1 MPRFGRYKVR
11 RFIELMLG
19 GGYRADMDTTRRT
32 AFAALTALGAA
43 IALSACSSG
52 GVTPDQAQTSVTQA
66 VAAIQLAE
74 SKTSGVAFAIDAEG
88 SGGWDID
95 VVANDEV
102 FEVRVNLEGT
112 SVTSTRADGRIDV
125 DDRMRLE
132 AAKVTLADAVKTAS
146 GEVVGT
152 LAEAELDRFLTAPVV
167 WSVTIEDGSGDVE
180 VSVDVAT
187 GKVVNVE
194 RD

>member
-1 MPRFGRYKVR
+1 
-11 RFIELMLG
+11 MLG

-187 GKVVNVE
+187 GKIVNVE
-194 RD
+194 RG